1 MMNPAPL
8 VDCAGCGA
16 VVDPSRVLPFRCAH
30 AADQPGV
37 DHVLTPRPAEVDFP
51 SAPDDHPFRRYAGWT
66 LAGRL
71 ARWSGLTVGAY
82 AEIVDELD
90 AALARVGGVGLT
102 RTPFVQRPKLAQA
115 TGIPGLTLWTKN
127 ETGQPA
133 GSHKIRHLM
142 AVMLYLRV
150 LEAAKLPAREGL
162 RQRPLAIASCGNA
175 ALAAATMA
183 RAADWPLDV
192 FIPPD
197 ANASVV
203 TMLRDLGARIHVCDR
218 AEGELGDPCV
228 HAFRKAVEAG
238 ALPFGAQGPEN
249 GLSVEGSRTI
259 AYEIA
264 EDLAAQGETID
275 AVYLQVG
282 GGAFASGISHGFA
295 EMEEM
300 GVIAKRPKLVTVQTE
315 GCHPLNLAFERLTAW
330 RSANGG
336 DAHAALVHAAR
347 NRDAFMAP
355 WPTPPHSIAH
365 GILDDETYDWLALV
379 EALQATGGKTV
390 VAPEADLIR
399 AYDLAKADGFSAS
412 HTGTSGLAG
421 VLTDKPAG
429 KRVAVVISGV
439 DR

>member
-1 MMNPAPL
+1 MNPAPL

-16 VVDPSRVLPFRCAH
+16 VVDPSRALPFRCPN
-30 AADQPGV
+30 ADGQPDI

-90 AALARVGGVGLT
+90 AALVRVGGVGLT
-102 RTPFVQRPKLAQA
+102 RSPFAKRPALAKG
-115 TGIPGLTLWTKN
+115 TGVPGLTLWTKT
-127 ETGQPA
+127 EAVQPA

-162 RQRPLAIASCGNA
+162 RRRPLAIASCGNA

-197 ANASVV
+197 ASPVV
-203 TMLRDLGARIHVCDR
+203 VRKLRDLGARIQVCDR
-218 AEGELGDPCV
+218 APGELGDPCFT
-228 HAFRKAVEAG
+228 AFRKAVAVG

-249 GLSVEGSRTI
+249 GLSVEGSRLI

-264 EDLAAQGETID
+264 EDLAAQGEAID
-275 AVYLQVG
+275 AVYVQVG
-282 GGAFASGISHGFA
+282 GGAFASGIAHGFA
-295 EMEEM
+295 EMEEI
-300 GVIAKRPKLVTVQTE
+300 GAIAKRPRLVTVQTE
-315 GCHPLNLAFERLTAW
+315 GCHPLNVAYQRLTAW
-330 RSANGG
+330 RKETGA
-336 DAHAALVHAAR
+336 DARAALAHAAAHR
-347 NRDAFMAP
+347 TAFMAP
-355 WPTPPHSIAH
+355 WPTPPHSVAH

-379 EALQATGGKTV
+379 EALDATGGETV
-390 VAPEADLIR
+390 IASETDLEH
-399 AYDLAKADGFSAS
+399 AYALAKADGFDAS
-412 HTGTSGLAG
+412 HTGIAGLAG
-421 VLTDKPAG
+421 VLARQPAG
-429 KRVAVVISGV
+429 ERVAVIVSGV